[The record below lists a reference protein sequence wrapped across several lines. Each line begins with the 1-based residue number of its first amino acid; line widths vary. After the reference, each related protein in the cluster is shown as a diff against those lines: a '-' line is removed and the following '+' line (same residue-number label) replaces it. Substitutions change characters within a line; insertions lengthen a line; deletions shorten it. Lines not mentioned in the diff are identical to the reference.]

1 MQEEDAAGSAQRR
14 HRTFT
19 RRSFHSPG
27 PNYSWHADGYDK
39 LKPYG
44 LAIHGCV
51 DGYSRRVMWLRV
63 GYTNNDPAV
72 IGYYYTQCLSA
83 IGKCPQVLRTDCGTE
98 NGAMAAVQV
107 LLHRNNASHR
117 YGTSV
122 ANQRIECFW
131 SQLRRTRVGFLIGN
145 FKALVD
151 NNELDLHDSTD
162 IGCCRFAFMDY
173 VQYELDAIRTY
184 WNIHRIRHSRQQ
196 PSCGGVPDELYFLP
210 ENSQASE
217 CGTVLRPDCLAA
229 CHSFVT
235 PPSSVSGQPQLDEYL
250 KSVMT
255 RLDLQK
261 AWQWEGCVAL
271 YRRLRQI
278 AHHGNPWN
286 VLPRCPA
293 PAIFPALTLPRGA
306 WTMLLTKLPIAVYVG
321 LL

>member
-1 MQEEDAAGSAQRR
+1 
-14 HRTFT
+14 
-19 RRSFHSPG
+19 
-27 PNYSWHADGYDK
+27 
-39 LKPYG
+39 
-44 LAIHGCV
+44 
-51 DGYSRRVMWLRV
+51 MWLRV
-63 GYTNNDPAV
+63 GYTNNDPGV

-83 IGKCPQVLRTDCGTE
+83 MGKCPQVLRTDCGME

-151 NNELDLHDSTD
+151 NNDLDLHDSTD
-162 IGCCRFAFMDY
+162 IGCCHFAFMDY

-184 WNIHRIRHSRQQ
+184 WNTHRTRHSRQQ
-196 PSCGGVPDELYFLP
+196 PSRGGVPDELYFLP
-210 ENSQASE
+210 ENSRASE
-217 CGTVLRPDCLAA
+217 CGTVLRPDGLAA
-229 CHSFVT
+229 CRSFVT

-255 RLDLQK
+255 RLGLQK
-261 AWQWEGCVAL
+261 AWQWEGCITL
-271 YRRLRQI
+271 YRCLKQT

-286 VLPRCPA
+286 VLTRCPA

-306 WTMLLTKLPIAVYVG
+306 WTMLLTKLPIAVYVV